1 MEECTNRDLQE
12 RTLSM
17 GMIFGLG
24 ALIMFSSFVWQVCMF
39 TMLLSGIRKRSWM
52 SVVIG
57 GIIYTISVGV
67 SLLCYGLA
75 NSAADYGGFSK
86 DFTIFSVVVLVGCYI
101 AAFGIYLQKRF
112 VILAGILSAI
122 APFFYLFIL
131 LLA

>member
-24 ALIMFSSFVWQVCMF
+24 ALIMFGSFVWQVCMF

-67 SLLCYGLA
+67 SLLCYELA
-75 NSAADYGGFSK
+75 EPVPLTTVDFQKILQFS
-86 DFTIFSVVVLVGCYI
+86 
-101 AAFGIYLQKRF
+101 
-112 VILAGILSAI
+112 LSLYWWDAI
-122 APFFYLFIL
+122 
-131 LLA
+131 